1 MTSEVQGLG
10 IGWIG
15 SVTEGGV
22 IKVIGKETTTEGFD
36 LGVKSRKRVRGPGRE
51 SDWWPVEVNLQGIYG
66 VLVNQIL

>member
-51 SDWWPVEVNLQGIYG
+51 SDW
-66 VLVNQIL
+66 